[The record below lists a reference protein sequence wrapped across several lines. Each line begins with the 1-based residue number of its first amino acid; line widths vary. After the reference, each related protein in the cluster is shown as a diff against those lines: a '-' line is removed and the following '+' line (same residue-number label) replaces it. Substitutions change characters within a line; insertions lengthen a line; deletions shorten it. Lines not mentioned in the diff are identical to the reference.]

1 MALTYTKI
9 GEEHT
14 SSPEQ
19 RAALDS
25 AISRLD
31 WFEIV
36 PGKPLEGPMMPIM
49 GLEAIISDIRI
60 RRWVV
65 AVAWDSIGRPLEGY
79 ALLAC
84 KTRKQA
90 IYHIDCGDELVTVA
104 WEELDVK
111 G

>member
-1 MALTYTKI
+1 MALTYTTI
-9 GEEHT
+9 GAEHT
-14 SSPEQ
+14 TTTEQ
-19 RAALDS
+19 RAALTS
-25 AISRLD
+25 AISRLE
-31 WFEIV
+31 WQAIE

-49 GLEAIISDIRI
+49 GLEAIISDVRI

-84 KTRKQA
+84 KTHKQA

-104 WEELDVK
+104 WQELE